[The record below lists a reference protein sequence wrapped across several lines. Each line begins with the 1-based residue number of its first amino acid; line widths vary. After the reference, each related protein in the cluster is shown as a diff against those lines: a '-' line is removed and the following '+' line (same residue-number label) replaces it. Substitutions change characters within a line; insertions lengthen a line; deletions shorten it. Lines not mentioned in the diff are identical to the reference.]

1 MNAVLILGIMLKVF
15 LCSKKSLDSLIF
27 HPQNSKNIRF
37 SNGMRIDYSLT
48 NVRKNILRDSRAF
61 KMRKILTK
69 YLKAILCC
77 EYHLSTNYWCL
88 SNNNEE

>member
-1 MNAVLILGIMLKVF
+1 
-15 LCSKKSLDSLIF
+15 
-27 HPQNSKNIRF
+27 
-37 SNGMRIDYSLT
+37 MRINYSLT
-48 NVRKNILRDSRAF
+48 NVRKNILRDSRTL